1 MSDAHRISP
10 AEAHAKMGE
19 GYTYVDVRTEAE
31 FEAGHP
37 DGAVNVP
44 FMLQGSAGM
53 APNPEFL
60 DAMRGS
66 FPKDSKLVLGCKAG
80 NRSAKA
86 RAALLEAG
94 YADVLD
100 QRAGWEGPRDAFG
113 QVTEAGWSKVGL
125 PTSTGTPEGRSWG
138 DVRSR
143 ASRA

>member
-10 AEAHAKMGE
+10 ADAHAKMGE

-31 FEAGHP
+31 FEDGHP
-37 DGAVNVP
+37 EGAVNVP
-44 FMLQGSAGM
+44 FMLQGPGGM
-53 APNPEFL
+53 SPNPAFL
-60 DAMRGS
+60 DAMKAS
-66 FPKDSKLVLGCKAG
+66 FPTSSKLVLGCKSG

-113 QVTEAGWSKVGL
+113 QVSEAGWSRVGL
-125 PTSTGTPEGRSWG
+125 PAETGAPSGRSWA
-138 DVRSR
+138 DVRAR
-143 ASRA
+143 AGL